1 MKGFNSSITP
11 RQSVQYVKTLDC
23 VWYFVAPE
31 PPLRV
36 TRPGSIQTLSSG
48 HIVII
53 AVEHAGVVSFY
64 PVLVSSSSKNRWVV
78 TDELGGLLSV
88 GIVPNTKYFC
98 IRPLDLQ
105 VWTATCQCNSFVS
118 FLRCGVGSS
127 TICIWRIS
135 HCDSIIILYF

>member
-36 TRPGSIQTLSSG
+36 TRPGSIKTLSSG

-53 AVEHAGVVSFY
+53 AVEHAGVASFN
-64 PVLVSSSSKNRWVV
+64 PVLVSSSSCNCWVV
-78 TDELGGLLSV
+78 TDELGSLLSV
-88 GIVPNTKYFC
+88 GIVESTGTI
-98 IRPLDLQ
+98 IRPPDLQ
-105 VWTATCQCNSFVS
+105 VWTATCQCNSFVQ
-118 FLRCGVGSS
+118 FIRFGVGSS
-127 TICIWRIS
+127 RICIWRIS

>member
-23 VWYFVAPE
+23 VWFFVAPE

-53 AVEHAGVVSFY
+53 TVEHAGVASFNL
-64 PVLVSSSSKNRWVV
+64 VLVSCISKNRWVV
-78 TDELGGLLSV
+78 TDELGSLLSV
-88 GIVPNTKYFC
+88 GIVEITGT
-98 IRPLDLQ
+98 ILRPPDLQ
-105 VWTATCQCNSFVS
+105 VWTATCQCISVGSIRF
-118 FLRCGVGSS
+118 GVGSS